1 MNLKHNMHLVPQI
14 VQDLAE
20 SALNE
25 TKHEN
30 ERTNYIYRI
39 EAIREYC
46 NAVVT
51 KYNTNKTINKSN
63 TRFVR

>member
-1 MNLKHNMHLVPQI
+1 MHLVPQI

-20 SALNE
+20 SSLNE

-39 EAIREYC
+39 EAIRDYC
-46 NAVVT
+46 NAALT
-51 KYNTNKTINKSN
+51 KYNTNKFTNKSN
-63 TRFVR
+63 VRFTR